1 MGRDFQSQAFLSQG
15 LESQGFLSQGH
26 TRISVPGPNSPRDLC
41 PMGQAWDSQNAWD
54 SLGLAS
60 QGLSQGFRNFS
71 GKNDKLLKTPSLLLK
86 RIIEIKII
94 SAKNDSTTI
103 RGDLF

>member
-15 LESQGFLSQGH
+15 FLSQGL
-26 TRISVPGPNSPRDLC
+26 TRISVPGPNSPRNLC
-41 PMGQAWDSQNAWD
+41 PMGRAWDSRTAWD
-54 SLGLAS
+54 FLGLAS

-86 RIIEIKII
+86 RIIEI
-94 SAKNDSTTI
+94 
-103 RGDLF
+103 